1 MFHFPELLDICFR
14 ICLKP
19 FLLAGGMCPTAGPC
33 RLCHGDAVVDE
44 EWPEALELARLS
56 SKMSLWV
63 SCRLFLHSQLTA
75 CPELV
80 SDPSLLALTLIA
92 VGFCPYLQRHKGPVI
107 LRSLSMV
114 TQGELDLDPV
124 TLLTNHAFFRLE
136 KAPVGFSP
144 CPSTMLCQ
152 EYPSPHSRA
161 HWFWCP
167 MLFLLS
173 RVAGRQLG
181 NLSLWLCYFISE

>member
-1 MFHFPELLDICFR
+1 M
-14 ICLKP
+14 
-19 FLLAGGMCPTAGPC
+19 
-33 RLCHGDAVVDE
+33 VDE

-107 LRSLSMV
+107 LRSLSTV

-124 TLLTNHAFFRLE
+124 TLLTNHAFFSFHFIALSLLE
-136 KAPVGFSP
+136 KFSLQRLLLGYRQCSGRCGTAPAADLAV
-144 CPSTMLCQ
+144 
-152 EYPSPHSRA
+152 
-161 HWFWCP
+161 
-167 MLFLLS
+167 
-173 RVAGRQLG
+173 QLVCG
-181 NLSLWLCYFISE
+181 DAL